1 MEDNKNI
8 EEIKDDSAVEDNTKN
23 ETVTTE
29 KTFTQQ
35 EVDNLIQKRLDRALK
50 KAQEEKE
57 EAEKLAKMSEA
68 ERQKALFEKD
78 IVKSEMKEILQIL
91 FEQKVD
97 TTMTDIFYK
106 NRKRVTKE
114 EFTNVYNEYKSD
126 GLFMVMQYLR
136 FKFF

>member
-1 MEDNKNI
+1 MIIKKLQVGEGVNV
-8 EEIKDDSAVEDNTKN
+8 EESIN
-23 ETVTTE
+23 
-29 KTFTQQ
+29 
-35 EVDNLIQKRLDRALK
+35 
-50 KAQEEKE
+50 
-57 EAEKLAKMSEA
+57 
-68 ERQKALFEKD
+68 ALFEKD
-78 IVKSEMKEILQIL
+78 IVKSEMKEILEKI

-114 EFTNVYNEYKSD
+114 EFTNVYNDYKSD

>member
-1 MEDNKNI
+1 MI
-8 EEIKDDSAVEDNTKN
+8 I
-23 ETVTTE
+23 
-29 KTFTQQ
+29 
-35 EVDNLIQKRLDRALK
+35 KRLEAGEGVNV
-50 KAQEEKE
+50 EE
-57 EAEKLAKMSEA
+57 SIN
-68 ERQKALFEKD
+68 ALFEKD

-114 EFTNVYNEYKSD
+114 EFTNVYNKYKTD
-126 GLFMVMQYLR
+126 GLLMVMQYLR